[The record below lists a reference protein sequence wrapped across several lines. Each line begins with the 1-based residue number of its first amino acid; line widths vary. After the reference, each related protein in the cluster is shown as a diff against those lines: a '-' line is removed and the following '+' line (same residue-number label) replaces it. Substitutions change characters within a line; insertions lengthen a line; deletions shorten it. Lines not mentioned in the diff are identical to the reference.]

1 MPDETSQANRNDTML
16 TLNGAC
22 MTEKQFLTY
31 WYRGIAI
38 AGGVVVTVAA
48 LLLVI
53 IATARN
59 ILKNAQRAIAV
70 ANDIVANTR
79 PIWELE
85 QTNAVAAQ
93 LLDGAD
99 AIERH
104 AAEIADGLESPQPA
118 S

>member
-1 MPDETSQANRNDTML
+1 MTDELSHANCHEMILTSH
-16 TLNGAC
+16 GAH

-38 AGGVVVTVAA
+38 AGGVVVAVAA

-53 IATARN
+53 IITARN
-59 ILKNAQRAIAV
+59 ILDNAQRAITI

-93 LLDGAD
+93 LLDGAE